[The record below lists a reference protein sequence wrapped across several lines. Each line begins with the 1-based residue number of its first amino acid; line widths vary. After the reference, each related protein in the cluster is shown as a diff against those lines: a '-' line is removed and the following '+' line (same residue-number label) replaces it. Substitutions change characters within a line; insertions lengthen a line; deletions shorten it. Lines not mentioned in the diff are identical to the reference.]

1 MEYISNWFR
10 RRLSD
15 RQLMILVV
23 VIISIAA
30 AIYFAG
36 DKLAPVFAAIIIA
49 YLLQGAI
56 NRLGRFNVPGNA
68 GFWIVFSSFMLALLL
83 LIFGLLPLLIR
94 EVSSLVQ
101 QIPSMMSTARH
112 LLSQLP
118 DKYPELVNEQ
128 QINDLV
134 ASVGSTLVGMSQNIV
149 SYSVNSV
156 VTLVTFLVYFILVP
170 FMVFFLVRDKDRVVR
185 WGSGFLPSERH
196 LTNQVWAEVNG
207 QIDNYIQGKVWEIL
221 IVGGVSYIVFKAFGL
236 QYSALLAAIT
246 GLSVLVPY
254 IGAAVVTIPIAFV
267 AFFQW
272 GWTPHFWSLVVAYLV
287 IQALDGNLL
296 VPLLFGEAVKLHPVA
311 IIVSVLFFGGMWGFW
326 GVFFAIP
333 LATVVNAVLR
343 AMPGSDETAG
353 DKGQT
358 GDHPDNQETSEELV

>member
-15 RQLMILVV
+15 RQLVILTV

-56 NRLGRFNVPGNA
+56 NRLGRFNIPSNA
-68 GFWIVFSSFMLALLL
+68 GFWIVFSSFTLALLVL
-83 LIFGLLPLLIR
+83 MFGLLPLLIR
-94 EVSSLVQ
+94 EVGSLVQ
-101 QIPSMMSTARH
+101 QAPSMMSTARR
-112 LLSQLP
+112 LLGQLP
-118 DKYPELVNEQ
+118 VNYPELVNEQ
-128 QINDLV
+128 QINDLI
-134 ASVGSTLVGMSQNIV
+134 ASVGGSLVGMSQNIV
-149 SYSVNSV
+149 SYSVNS
-156 VTLVTFLVYFILVP
+156 LVALITFLVYFILVP
-170 FMVFFLVRDKDRVVR
+170 FMVFFLVRDKERVVH
-185 WGSGFLPSERH
+185 WASGFLPRERH

-287 IQALDGNLL
+287 IQLLDGNLL
-296 VPLLFGEAVKLHPVA
+296 VPILFGEAVKLHPVA
-311 IIVSVLFFGGMWGFW
+311 IIVAVLFFGGMWGFW

-343 AMPGSDETAG
+343 AMPGPDQTTGNDGEPDEQG
-353 DKGQT
+353 
-358 GDHPDNQETSEELV
+358 TSEETI